1 MSREQDREALI
12 SLIRSTY
19 HDDEGAVDRF
29 LGRPHTLLGQWAP
42 NQVIDSDPDGVR
54 KVRELVERANTGI
67 AI

>member
-1 MSREQDREALI
+1 MPSEQNRVALI

-29 LGRPHTLLGQWAP
+29 LDCHHTLLGHRAP
-42 NQVIDSDPDGVR
+42 RQVIDCDPEGVS
-54 KVRELVERANTGI
+54 KVRALVERANTGV